1 MFVLLLPSSFFP
13 QVSGFRGVVYFCALQ
28 VLWPYLLECL
38 VPEPFTF
45 AMSSLCRCID
55 HIAAKKREEQAEDF
69 AIDFEV
75 KSKCLFDRNSF
86 RLLRLKKAVILNKRT
101 LTSFCFYHHNKGQ
114 EHPVHH
120 ILFKKVTSYPVVSQ
134 LIIFAF
140 VLTNLLHTRKELLP
154 AFLSCILTFILN
166 DTESILSRLESN
178 QFDNNPGS

>member
-1 MFVLLLPSSFFP
+1 MVVDCSSHPSSFFP
-13 QVSGFRGVVYFCALQ
+13 QVSGFRGVVHFCALQ

-101 LTSFCFYHHNKGQ
+101 LTSFCFYYHDKGQ
-114 EHPVHH
+114 EHAVHH
-120 ILFKKVTSYPVVSQ
+120 ILFKKVTSYPVVCQ

-140 VLTNLLHTRKELLP
+140 TRERNFCRH
-154 AFLSCILTFILN
+154 FLVAS
-166 DTESILSRLESN
+166 
-178 QFDNNPGS
+178 